1 MRECW
6 AELYAHLWQGAR
18 VLCVCV
24 CVAQK
29 AAGDLRLEAC
39 EAEEARFLSMGLYT
53 HLWEGP

>member
-1 MRECW
+1 MSVGLNCMHI
-6 AELYAHLWQGAR
+6 YGKGH
-18 VLCVCV
+18 VCCVCGV